1 MTKIVPNQK
10 FLEILHKSKN
20 YIVVNKPYDMIINT
34 DDVERESV
42 FKILGSQFPETCNNQ
57 IKYGYYICHRLDHAT
72 SGVFVIPLN
81 KMATRQASKRFADRL
96 VSKYYLAILR
106 GHCEKDFYRINVPV
120 CKDTREEFKNLRM
133 ATPESEFHEKPRN
146 AETLLAVLN
155 RGYFNGDPA
164 TKVLLKPLTGTSNDI
179 IEFENYR

>member
-1 MTKIVPNQK
+1 MNKIAPKQK
-10 FLEILHKSKN
+10 LLEILHKSKN

-42 FKILGSQFPETCNNQ
+42 SKLLKSQLPETFNNQ
-57 IKYGYYICHRLDHAT
+57 IKYGYYVCHRLDHAT
-72 SGVFVIPLN
+72 SGVFVIPLS
-81 KMATRQASKRFADRL
+81 KMATRQASNRFADRQ

-106 GHCEKDFYRINVPV
+106 GHCEKTFYRINVPI

-133 ATPESEFHEKPRN
+133 ATPNSEFYDKPRN

-164 TKVLLKPLTGTSNDI
+164 TKVLLKPLTGKS
-179 IEFENYR
+179 RK